1 MPDVP
6 SSGDR
11 AATAAAGAPACSA
24 DGSVLMREGEGET
37 LSPSPS
43 LTLCQRRTME
53 NGVNQFI
60 TATRVAVR
68 SARGRGLGDVATAG
82 VQPFQLPA
90 ATVYLGRLGCGTVD
104 RH

>member
-1 MPDVP
+1 MP

-11 AATAAAGAPACSA
+11 AATAATGAPACGA
-24 DGSVLMREGEGET
+24 DGSVLMREGEGPGR

-68 SARGRGLGDVATAG
+68 SARGRGLGGVATAG